1 MSLDADSSE
10 DEASRMSSPVDVGD
24 ERRDKTKNIGGASR
38 FLDSS
43 DEEEES
49 KGPVRKSMN
58 NHSRTGKF
66 VLRSKYGLNILLVV
80 FVLKSL
86 PCLF

>member
-10 DEASRMSSPVDVGD
+10 DEVSRISSPVDVGD
-24 ERRDKTKNIGGASR
+24 EHRDKTKNVGGASR

-43 DEEEES
+43 DEEEER
-49 KGPVRKSMN
+49 KGQVIKSEN

-66 VLRSKYGLNILLVV
+66 V
-80 FVLKSL
+80 F
-86 PCLF
+86 